1 MRKHRNIAAA
11 LLLGTLTFAVCEC
24 ANARGGDG
32 LGEYLTEMK
41 MFFRD
46 KELANDLRVGD
57 SLSTREYNSKYEM
70 IHIDRARAFFSYRST
85 RYSYTGGAHGSQIVE
100 IGTMD
105 VAAWRKLTLD
115 DVIPADK
122 RAEALA
128 RLKAAVIKKI
138 GKENLQGEVKLTDNF
153 CVMEDGLHFVF
164 QEYEV
169 AAYAVG
175 SVEVVIPAYGKY
187 KSHGA
192 K

>member
-1 MRKHRNIAAA
+1 MKKLHHIAAA
-11 LLLGTLTFAVCEC
+11 LLLGTLTLAVCRC
-24 ANARGGDG
+24 ADARGEDG
-32 LGEYLTEMK
+32 LGEYLAEMK

-46 KELANDLRVGD
+46 RGLANDLRVGGA
-57 SLSTREYNSKYEM
+57 LTTREYNSKYEM

-85 RYSYTGGAHGSQIVE
+85 RYSYTGGAHGSTTVE
-100 IGTMD
+100 IGTME

-115 DVIPADK
+115 DVIPPDK

-128 RLKAAVIKKI
+128 RLKEAVIKKV
-138 GKENLQGEVKLTDNF
+138 GKENVQGEIKLTNNF

-175 SVEVVIPAYGKY
+175 PVEVVIPAYGKY
-187 KSHGA
+187 RSQGA
-192 K
+192 Q